1 MYRIVSLKTYPYA
14 LPTSKKEYTST
25 FVWAGD
31 RVLDTHEKACWS
43 FIPHAEG
50 CVERM
55 SHPYPHH
62 LSTVHAQETVQV
74 KIYNKHMW
82 SENDDLFIAVLA

>member
-1 MYRIVSLKTYPYA
+1 MYRIVSLKAYPYA
-14 LPTSKKEYTST
+14 LPTPKKEYTST
-25 FVWAGD
+25 FVWVGD
-31 RVLDTHEKACWS
+31 RVLDTHEKACRS
-43 FIPHAEG
+43 FVPHSGG
-50 CVERM
+50 CVERV

-62 LSTVHAQETVQV
+62 ISAVHAEEVVAV